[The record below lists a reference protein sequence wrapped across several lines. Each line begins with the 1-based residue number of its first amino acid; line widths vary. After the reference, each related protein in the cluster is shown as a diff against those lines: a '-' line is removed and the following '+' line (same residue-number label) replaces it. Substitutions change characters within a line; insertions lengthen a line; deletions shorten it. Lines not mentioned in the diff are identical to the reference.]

1 MNKSKL
7 FLYSLYISATTVGG
21 GFVIISV
28 MRKIFVEKLKYMSE
42 DEMLEMTSL
51 SQSSPGAV
59 AINMSIL
66 LGYNLCGIS
75 GAAIA
80 VMGTLIPPV
89 LIMSVI
95 AAVYAILG
103 NFRDI
108 EIVSKVMIGMQSGIS
123 AVILDAALNMTSCL
137 IKSKNVL
144 CCLIFCTAFVLQIF
158 FSVSSVYIIFGA
170 ILIGTIL
177 YFTDIRKGKNA
188 VS

>member
-1 MNKSKL
+1 MNKTKI
-7 FLYSLYISATTVGG
+7 FFCSLYVSATTVGG

-28 MRKIFVEKLKYMSE
+28 IRKIFVEKLKFMSE

-59 AINMSIL
+59 AVNMSII
-66 LGYNLCGIS
+66 LGYKLCGIS

-80 VMGTLIPPV
+80 VIGTLIPPM

-95 AAVYAILG
+95 AAVYAMLG

-108 EIVSKVMIGMQSGIS
+108 AIISKIMTGVQAGVS
-123 AVILDAALNMTSCL
+123 AVVLDAALNMTSHL
-137 IKSKNVL
+137 IKSKNIMRY
-144 CCLIFCTAFVLQIF
+144 LIFCAAFILQIF

-177 YFTDIRKGKNA
+177 YFIDRRGKNA